1 MREKVVCNASPL
13 IFLAKIQ
20 KLRLLDN
27 YEVYIPSQVGAEIV
41 RGLKSKKEDAKQII
55 EYLKNSNI
63 KPVTIKPLKDLPD
76 FLGPGEKAVISLA
89 IRENIKRVFIDEA
102 KARIVARFKGL
113 KPKGTL
119 GILWDA
125 FKAGRI
131 DRETAELLSLDL
143 VQKGYRVKEEV
154 FIEFLK
160 RLKQSSW

>member
-131 DRETAELLSLDL
+131 DRETTELLSLDL
-143 VQKGYRVKEEV
+143 VQKGYRIKEEV